1 MNTLITH
8 GMETNRITGIIIEE
22 AIKIHRRLGPG
33 LLESVYEAVLTRQL
47 EHRGLKVLCQHD
59 VSVIYD
65 GELYDIG
72 FRMDMLVADTVIVE
86 LKSVEVLPPVAFKIV
101 TTYLRLSNKEVAL
114 LINFGEETLRDGL
127 HRIVN
132 KYTGPMPG
140 SQSDEQ

>member
-1 MNTLITH
+1 MITR

-33 LLESVYEAVLTRQL
+33 LLESVYEAVLKRRL
-47 EHRGLKVLCQHD
+47 EQRGLIVQCQQE
-59 VSVIYD
+59 VSVNYD
-65 GELYDIG
+65 GEMYGIG
-72 FRMDMLVADTVIVE
+72 FRMDMLVEGTVVVE

-114 LINFGEETLRDGL
+114 LINFGEETLKDGL

-132 KYTGPMPG
+132 KYTGPKPG
-140 SQSDEQ
+140 S